1 MTMHKDSTY
10 MWIRGDR
17 DLDDA
22 LAMGCHNGL
31 CLSVIGPKELAVD
44 HLH

>member
-1 MTMHKDSTY
+1 MTMHEDSTY
-10 MWIRGDR
+10 MLIRGDR

-22 LAMGCHNGL
+22 LAMGCHNGFVV
-31 CLSVIGPKELAVD
+31 SVIGPKTLAVD